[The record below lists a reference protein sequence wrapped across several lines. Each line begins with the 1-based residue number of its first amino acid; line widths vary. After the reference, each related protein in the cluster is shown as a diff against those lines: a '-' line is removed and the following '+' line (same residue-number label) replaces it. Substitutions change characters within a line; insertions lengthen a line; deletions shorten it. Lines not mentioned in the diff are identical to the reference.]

1 MIALISCDSCNNNL
15 NLFSF
20 TNSDSIKILSQYSVS
35 EGVILRFPQN
45 ADRPKASFKAISN
58 LWIKSLFD
66 CADCASWTFAPI
78 LVPDLSS
85 CLDKVLDASDCFE
98 RKLQALIILIAKF
111 SVLSVIGILV
121 KLIQNYNLSIEQ
133 FALNQENILFLS

>member
-20 TNSDSIKILSQYSVS
+20 TNSDLIKIFSQYSVS
-35 EGVILRFPQN
+35 L
-45 ADRPKASFKAISN
+45 ASFKAISN

-66 CADCASWTFAPI
+66 WADCASWTFAPI

-85 CLDKVLDASDCFE
+85 CLDKVLDTSDCFE

-111 SVLSVIGILV
+111 SVLSVIGMLDKSIQNS
-121 KLIQNYNLSIEQ
+121 KILIQNYNLLLKQS
-133 FALNQENILFLS
+133 ALNCENTFYFFRS